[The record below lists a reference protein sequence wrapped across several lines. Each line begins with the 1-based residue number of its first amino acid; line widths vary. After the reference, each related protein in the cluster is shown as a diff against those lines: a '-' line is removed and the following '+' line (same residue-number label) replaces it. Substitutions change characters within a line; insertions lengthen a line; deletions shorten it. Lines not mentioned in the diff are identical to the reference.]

1 MALLIPILAL
11 SIPIIAIISGT
22 YAKTHRDA
30 GSVQNKKILE
40 LEEKIN
46 SLEKD
51 NLQMEEAIR
60 LLEDKQN
67 FLTKFLEEKN

>member
-1 MALLIPILAL
+1 MGVLIPILAL

-22 YAKTHRDA
+22 YAKTHKDV
-30 GSVQNKKILE
+30 GPVQNKKILK

-60 LLEDKQN
+60 QLEDKQN
-67 FLTKFLEEKN
+67 FLTRLIEDKN